1 MTARAAICALLAIC
15 LCQIAVGQQTP
26 AKAPPASSNIAVTQI
41 DIEGLKRLL
50 RPNAKPLVVN
60 FWATWCVPC
69 REEFPD
75 LVKLETMFK
84 GRIDVITISLD
95 DPPEIDTEVKKF
107 LAEMKAAMPAYLLH
121 TPDPDAAIGLVSKD
135 WAGNLPLTLVYAAD
149 GSVVYFRNGKFR
161 YDALKENID
170 RALNEPP
177 SGPGI
182 ISVVEFVKIKD
193 GKRDEAR
200 YYYENNWR
208 AYRAEAVKR
217 GVIDSYEYVEVA
229 TPNNTAFD
237 IILTTR
243 YKGESQFKNS
253 EKAFEPIMKELRPKG
268 PLLKGTFKPDEF
280 REIVHSY
287 TARSIFPVR

>member
-1 MTARAAICALLAIC
+1 MYSWIGRSARAACAVLAIAF
-15 LCQIAVGQQTP
+15 LQTAFGQVASGPAVVAIET
-26 AKAPPASSNIAVTQI
+26 
-41 DIEGLKRLL
+41 EGLRPLL
-50 RPNAKPLVVN
+50 TAAGKPRVVN
-60 FWATWCVPC
+60 FWATWCEPC

-75 LVKLETMFK
+75 LVRINSEYKD
-84 GRIDVITISLD
+84 RIDVLTISLD
-95 DPPEIDTEVKKF
+95 EIEDINGEVKKF
-107 LAEMKAAMPAYLLH
+107 LSSMKAEMPAYLLN
-121 TPDPDAAIGLVSKD
+121 TPDADSAIKLVSKD

-149 GSVVYFRNGKFR
+149 GSVIYFRNGKFR
-161 YDALKENID
+161 YEVLKENID

-177 SGPGI
+177 SGTGI
-182 ISVVEFVKIKD
+182 ISVVEFVKIRD

-229 TPNNTAFD
+229 TPNNAAFD

-243 YKGESQFKNS
+243 YKGEAQFRNS
-253 EKAFEPIMKELRPKG
+253 EKAFEPILKELRPKG
-268 PLLKGTFKPDEF
+268 PLLKGTFKPDDF
-280 REIVHSY
+280 RTTVHSY

>member
-26 AKAPPASSNIAVTQI
+26 AQAPPASSNIAVTQI